1 MKVIVKDKGLPKGKC
16 LKKSSAMNEDTYYD
30 DDDEL
35 DEFLD
40 ESDYVPMAI
49 PILKKRVWV
58 PVKDDYDPQG
68 HRWIS
73 IDEWMPLGSLYKF
86 KKSKWLPIGY
96 YDEEDWVPYDDYDD
110 EEYYY

>member
-1 MKVIVKDKGLPKGKC
+1 MKVIVNDKGLPRGKC

-58 PVKDDYDPQG
+58 PVKDDYDP
-68 HRWIS
+68 
-73 IDEWMPLGSLYKF
+73 
-86 KKSKWLPIGY
+86 
-96 YDEEDWVPYDDYDD
+96 
-110 EEYYY
+110 

>member
-1 MKVIVKDKGLPKGKC
+1 MKVIVNDKGLPKGKG
-16 LKKSSAMNEDTYYD
+16 LKKQPANEDTYYD

-58 PVKDDYDPQG
+58 PVKDDYDP
-68 HRWIS
+68 
-73 IDEWMPLGSLYKF
+73 
-86 KKSKWLPIGY
+86 
-96 YDEEDWVPYDDYDD
+96 
-110 EEYYY
+110 

>member
-1 MKVIVKDKGLPKGKC
+1 MKVIVKDKGLPKGKS
-16 LKKSSAMNEDTYYD
+16 LKKKLANEDTYYD

-58 PVKDDYDPQG
+58 PVKDDYDP
-68 HRWIS
+68 
-73 IDEWMPLGSLYKF
+73 
-86 KKSKWLPIGY
+86 
-96 YDEEDWVPYDDYDD
+96 
-110 EEYYY
+110 